1 MNIDTSKYIKE
12 LSEALEK
19 TANIVV
25 MSHSNPDGD
34 AIGSVIGLVQFLKK
48 VSTAGITMISP
59 DSLPGFLRW
68 MKGAD
73 EIICFDQNP
82 GTVVKHIME
91 ADLIVCADFNDY
103 SRLGGLEKHVEES
116 RARKVLIDHHP
127 DPAVSATVMVSEP
140 SFSSTAEL
148 VFKLASDAVPGI
160 VSDITFSEAIF
171 TGIMTDTGNFNFGSF
186 DGDTLRIIA
195 KLLDN
200 GLRKEYITEK
210 IYNNFSASR
219 MRLMG
224 FALNERMVVMPAFHT
239 AYIYLSR
246 SDLDRYNF
254 KQADS
259 EGFVNMPLTIDGI
272 IFSVLFL
279 ERGDHIKLSLRSRSN
294 FPVNRFSSAYFSG
307 GGHINAAGGKSPVSL
322 AETLEYFE
330 SLLPL
335 YSEELKDAYIKTV

>member
-12 LSEALEK
+12 LSEELKE
-19 TANIVV
+19 TSNIVV
-25 MSHSNPDGD
+25 VSHNNPDGD
-34 AIGSVIGLVQFLKK
+34 AIGSVIALAQFLREISSAT
-48 VSTAGITMISP
+48 VTVVSP
-59 DSLPGFLRW
+59 DSLPGFLCW

-73 EIICFDQNP
+73 RILCFDQNP
-82 GTVVKHIME
+82 GSVVKHIGE
-91 ADLIVCADFNDY
+91 AELIVCADFNDY
-103 SRLGGLEKHVEES
+103 TRLGGIEKFVRES
-116 RARKVLIDHHP
+116 SARKVLIDHHP
-127 DPAVSATVMVSEP
+127 DPVIMAEVMVSEP
-140 SFSSTAEL
+140 SFSSTAEI
-148 VFKLASDAVPGI
+148 VFRLASDALPGI
-160 VSDITFSEAIF
+160 LSDVTFSEAIF
-171 TGIMTDTGNFNFGSF
+171 TGIMTDTGNFNFGTF
-186 DGDTLRIIA
+186 DGDTLRIVA
-195 KLLDN
+195 ALLDK
-200 GLRKEYITEK
+200 GLRKEYITGK

-224 FALNERMVVMPAFHT
+224 FALNERMVVMPTYHT

-259 EGFVNMPLTIDGI
+259 EGFVNMPLTIEGV

-279 ERGDHIKLSLRSRSN
+279 ERGDHVKLSLRSRSS
-294 FPVNRFSSAYFSG
+294 FPVNSFASLYFSG

-335 YSEELKDAYIKTV
+335 HAGQLQDAYQQTV

>member
-12 LSEALEK
+12 LSEELK
-19 TANIVV
+19 DTANIVV
-25 MSHSNPDGD
+25 MSHNNPDGD
-34 AIGSVIGLVQFLKK
+34 AIGSVIGLAQFLKK
-48 VSTAGITMISP
+48 ISSATVTMVSP

-73 EIICFDQNP
+73 EILCFDLNP
-82 GTVVKHIME
+82 GSVVKHINE

-103 SRLGGLEKHVEES
+103 SRLGGIEKYVEES

-127 DPAVSATVMVSEP
+127 DPVIMATVMVSEP
-140 SFSSTAEL
+140 SFSSTAEI
-148 VFKLASDAVPGI
+148 VFRIASDAVPGI
-160 VSDITFSEAIF
+160 ISDITFSEAIF

-195 KLLDN
+195 VLLDN
-200 GLRKEYITEK
+200 GLKKEYITEK

-224 FALNERMVVMPAFHT
+224 YALNEKMVVMPAFHT
-239 AYIYLSR
+239 AYIYLSK

-279 ERGDHIKLSLRSRSN
+279 ERGDHVKLSLRSRSN
-294 FPVNRFSSAYFSG
+294 FPVNRFASLYFSG
-307 GGHINAAGGKSPVSL
+307 GGHMNAAGGKSPVSL
-322 AETLEYFE
+322 DEALEYFE

-335 YSEELKDAYIKTV
+335 HSGQLKDAYLKTV